1 MMEEEEEVE
10 LFGREEE
17 GFIFVSC
24 GVGCDVDFTITK
36 DDGATGFGLG
46 AGQHALHPGEN
57 FFNPEGLS
65 DVVICSD
72 LKAKDDVVAI
82 AFRGEK

>member
-57 FFNPEGLS
+57 FFNPEEWG
-65 DVVICSD
+65 
-72 LKAKDDVVAI
+72 
-82 AFRGEK
+82 FRLQRRGGDGKLRNRS